1 VQNFNRTIQDKLGF
15 YVYGL
20 IDPITKEIF
29 YVGKASGNNR
39 AFDHLKKT
47 QNMNSRMSPKK
58 LKINEIRQKGYEPIV
73 EVLRYGL
80 SSEEVALEVEAAIID
95 SIGLEKLTN
104 IVKGHGIERGRLTLQ
119 EIERLYGSTPVNI
132 TTLTEKYVM
141 FFLSQTYSTSL
152 DEIQIYDATRQFWY
166 NVSQVKRNKN
176 ERGELEYSVALSIY
190 DSVVVRVYSILQWFR
205 AGQTLSTRSIEKTT
219 DRWEFVGNLIL
230 DHPLMGKKLVEDAN
244 GSDLRANQQGYRYV
258 N

>member
-1 VQNFNRTIQDKLGF
+1 
-15 YVYGL
+15 
-20 IDPITKEIF
+20 
-29 YVGKASGNNR
+29 
-39 AFDHLKKT
+39 
-47 QNMNSRMSPKK
+47 
-58 LKINEIRQKGYEPIV
+58 
-73 EVLRYGL
+73 
-80 SSEEVALEVEAAIID
+80 
-95 SIGLEKLTN
+95 
-104 IVKGHGIERGRLTLQ
+104 
-119 EIERLYGSTPVNI
+119 
-132 TTLTEKYVM
+132 M